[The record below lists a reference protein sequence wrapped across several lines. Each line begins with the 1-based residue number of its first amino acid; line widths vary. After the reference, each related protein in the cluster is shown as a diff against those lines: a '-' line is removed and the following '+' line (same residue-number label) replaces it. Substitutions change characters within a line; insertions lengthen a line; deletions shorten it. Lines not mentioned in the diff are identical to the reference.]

1 MNIPFLSL
9 HDVTAKYKDEIHE
22 AVKRVVD
29 SGWYLQGKEN
39 EQFEK
44 HYAEYIGTKHCIGC
58 ANGLDALIWIFRA
71 YIELGVMQ
79 PGDEV
84 IVPANTYIATILAIT
99 ENGLIPVL
107 VEPRQDTLQIDD
119 SLIEE
124 RITERTKAICI
135 VHLYG
140 RLAYTEKIGELCAK
154 YGLKLIEDN
163 AQAHGCSYRA
173 PQSPEGEVVATTM
186 QERTGVN
193 MADPAYYPTLK
204 KRAAEMRA
212 NPTEAENILW
222 NALSEQK
229 LGYKIRRQHIV
240 SQYILDFAYHDCRL
254 AIELDGGYHNT
265 EDQQYDDAVR
275 TKNLEALGWHV
286 LRFTNDEVYNNLDEV
301 LAKIKSAIESATATS
316 PTDASPLGECGAGR
330 LAKRTGSLGDAA
342 GHSFYPGKNLGALG
356 DGGAVT
362 TDDDELAAAIRALA
376 NYGSQ
381 KKYVFK
387 YTGRNS
393 RLDEIQAAVLDVKLR
408 HLDEDL
414 KARQE
419 IADYYYDHIDNP
431 LIELPVRLPHENN
444 VYHLFPILVKNLP
457 HNPLEGKSSCQEY
470 LGDSTCMGDFLQVHT
485 ATSPSG
491 DCGAGLCGADSLR
504 DKLQKYL
511 EDNGVGTVIHYPIPP
526 HLQECYQNSPFRG
539 LGGLPIT
546 ELLADCELSLPIS
559 PTMTMEEA
567 AEVVRLVNEFKE

>member
-9 HDVTAKYKDEIHE
+9 KSVTAKYADEIHE
-22 AVKRVVD
+22 AVLRVVD

-39 EQFEK
+39 EQFEQ

-99 ENGLIPVL
+99 ENGLVPVL
-107 VEPRQDTLQIDD
+107 VEPRKDTLQIDD

-124 RITERTKAICI
+124 RITDRTKAICI

-140 RLAYTEKIGELCAK
+140 RLACTQHILDLCEK

-163 AQAHGCSYRA
+163 AQAHGCTMPIANS
-173 PQSPEGEVVATTM
+173 QSPIAT
-186 QERTGVN
+186 
-193 MADPAYYPTLK
+193 
-204 KRAAEMRA
+204 
-212 NPTEAENILW
+212 
-222 NALSEQK
+222 
-229 LGYKIRRQHIV
+229 
-240 SQYILDFAYHDCRL
+240 
-254 AIELDGGYHNT
+254 
-265 EDQQYDDAVR
+265 
-275 TKNLEALGWHV
+275 
-286 LRFTNDEVYNNLDEV
+286 
-301 LAKIKSAIESATATS
+301 
-316 PTDASPLGECGAGR
+316 
-330 LAKRTGSLGDAA
+330 KRTGSLGSAA

-362 TDDDELAAAIRALA
+362 TNDDELAAAIRALA

-408 HLDEDL
+408 HLDDDL
-414 KARQE
+414 KARQA
-419 IADYYYDHIDNP
+419 IAAYYYDNINNP
-431 LIELPVRLPHENN
+431 LITLPKRLPDTEN
-444 VYHLFPILVKNLP
+444 VYHLFPILV
-457 HNPLEGKSSCQEY
+457 G
-470 LGDSTCMGDFLQVHT
+470 GDEAIRQ
-485 ATSPSG
+485 SG
-491 DCGAGLCGADSLR
+491 DKAGLR

-511 EDNGVGTVIHYPIPP
+511 AENGVGTVIHYPIAP
-526 HLQECYQNSPFRG
+526 HKQECYANEEWNTQHLS
-539 LGGLPIT
+539 LPIT
-546 ELLADCELSLPIS
+546 ELIADCELSLPIS
-559 PTMTMEEA
+559 PTMTIEEA
-567 AEVVRLVNEFKE
+567 NEVVRLVNAFKE

>member
-9 HDVTAKYKDEIHE
+9 KDVTAKYADEIHE
-22 AVKRVVD
+22 AVLRVVD

-39 EQFEK
+39 ELFEQ

-99 ENGLIPVL
+99 ENGLVPVL
-107 VEPRQDTLQIDD
+107 VEPRIDTLQIDD

-140 RLAYTEKIGELCAK
+140 RNACTNHILDLCKK
-154 YGLKLIEDN
+154 YNLKLVEDN
-163 AQAHGCSYRA
+163 AQAHGCKF
-173 PQSPEGEVVATTM
+173 EVKGE
-186 QERTGVN
+186 R
-193 MADPAYYPTLK
+193 
-204 KRAAEMRA
+204 
-212 NPTEAENILW
+212 
-222 NALSEQK
+222 
-229 LGYKIRRQHIV
+229 
-240 SQYILDFAYHDCRL
+240 
-254 AIELDGGYHNT
+254 
-265 EDQQYDDAVR
+265 
-275 TKNLEALGWHV
+275 LEAKGK
-286 LRFTNDEVYNNLDEV
+286 EY
-301 LAKIKSAIESATATS
+301 
-316 PTDASPLGECGAGR
+316 
-330 LAKRTGSLGDAA
+330 KRTGSLGSAA

-362 TDDDELAAAIRALA
+362 TDDDELAAVIRALA

-408 HLDEDL
+408 HLDEDTRL
-414 KARQE
+414 RQQ
-419 IADYYYDHIDNP
+419 IADYYYDHIENP
-431 LIELPVRLPHENN
+431 LITLPKRLPHENN
-444 VYHLFPILVKNLP
+444 VYHLFPILVK
-457 HNPLEGKSSCQEY
+457 
-470 LGDSTCMGDFLQVHT
+470 GDGQLAIGSR
-485 ATSPSG
+485 
-491 DCGAGLCGADSLR
+491 R

-511 EDNGVGTVIHYPIPP
+511 EKNGVDTVIHYPIAP
-526 HLQECYQNSPFRG
+526 HKQECYVNEVWNTPQLS
-539 LGGLPIT
+539 LLIT
-546 ELLADCELSLPIS
+546 EQIANEELSLPIS
-559 PTMTMEEA
+559 PTMTIDEA
-567 AEVVRLVNEFKE
+567 QEVVRLINAWR